1 MYRFATVCELV
12 FGKNIMKRLKV
23 SATNPNEFKDHY
35 GECVVCDKLTKFY
48 CFACK
53 QPFCFELDRT
63 KELQIAHEKKQ
74 DHAVR
79 KRPVSVVKMKRFDKF
94 GNEFTP
100 FYARFSCY
108 HYHHEEQMDQF
119 WARQE
124 DASVRSFQFP
134 SLVAIATGDDMS
146 DTSTL
151 LSPSGSL
158 MSQNLL

>member
-100 FYARFSCY
+100 LYARFSCY